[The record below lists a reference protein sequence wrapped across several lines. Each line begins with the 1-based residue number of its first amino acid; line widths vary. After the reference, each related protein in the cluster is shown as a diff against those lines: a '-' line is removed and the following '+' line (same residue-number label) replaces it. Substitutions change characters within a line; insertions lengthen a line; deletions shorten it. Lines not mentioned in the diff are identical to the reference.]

1 MDTFLFY
8 LFSTVMIGGAL
19 GVLFVKDYVNVA
31 MSMLCSTLGLAG
43 MLFLTGAYLLA
54 LLVILVYAGAIMVL
68 FLFTIMITGED
79 SSDNSKTCERLFMIG
94 LLTVSCFMIFY
105 FTKESQEFISNTQV
119 GECLSAKSMA
129 ALMFTK
135 YALHFQIAGVLLLVA
150 MVAVI
155 VIAKDSRSGSER
167 K

>member
-8 LFSTVMIGGAL
+8 LFFTMMIGGAL
-19 GVLFVKDYVNVA
+19 GVLFVKDYVNAA

-43 MLFLTGAYLLA
+43 MLFLTGSYLLA

-68 FLFTIMITGED
+68 FLFTIMITGGD
-79 SSDNSKTCERLFMIG
+79 SSDNSKTCERICMAG
-94 LLTVSCFMIFY
+94 LWAFSCLMIFY
-105 FTKESQEFISNTQV
+105 FIQRCSEFVSSGQAEQCT
-119 GECLSAKSMA
+119 SAKTMA
-129 ALMFTK
+129 ALLFTK

-155 VIAKDSRSGSER
+155 VIAKDSRIEGER